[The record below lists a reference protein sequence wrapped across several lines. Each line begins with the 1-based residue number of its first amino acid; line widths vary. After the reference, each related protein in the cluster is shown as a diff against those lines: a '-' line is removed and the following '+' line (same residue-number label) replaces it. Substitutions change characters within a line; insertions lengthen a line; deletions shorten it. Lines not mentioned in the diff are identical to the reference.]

1 MKRLWLSLMLAAG
14 GAALAETPKSNPT
27 ADDPFLWEGSYAR
40 PAPGFVSVALEAAD
54 PHLAVTLIDVAMATA
69 FDSDAEI
76 GTVIYVF

>member
-1 MKRLWLSLMLAAG
+1 MKRLMLSLMLAAG
-14 GAALAETPKSNPT
+14 GAVFAETPKSNPT

-40 PAPGFVSVALEAAD
+40 SASTSVSVVLEPAD

-76 GTVIYVF
+76 GTVIYIF